1 MLSVQYFG
9 TWVQDYDDRMRVP
22 LALYP
27 QATDFSSAKE
37 LEGTFTFLVNTDYY
51 GGDIVPQ
58 MVVAYDAR
66 GVWMFQPSV
75 NYIFEPFRLMI
86 QYSGII
92 GNMAGFGA
100 FRDRDQISFIFSY
113 LLN

>member
-1 MLSVQYFG
+1 MSLQYFG

-27 QATDFSSAKE
+27 EATNFTAAKE
-37 LEGTFTFLVNTDYY
+37 LEGIFTFLMNTDYY

-66 GVWMFQPSV
+66 GVLMFQPSV
-75 NYIFEPFRLMI
+75 NYIFGPFRFMI
-86 QYSGII
+86 QYSGIV

-100 FRDRDQISFIFSY
+100 FRDRDQITFIFSY

>member
-1 MLSVQYFG
+1 MFSVQYFG
-9 TWVQDYDDRMRVP
+9 AWVQDYDERMRVP

-27 QATDFSSAKE
+27 DATNFTAAKE
-37 LEGTFTFLVNTDYY
+37 LDGIFTFLMNTDYY

-66 GVWMFQPSV
+66 GDFMFQPSV
-75 NYIFEPFRLMI
+75 NLILEPFRVMI
-86 QYSGII
+86 QYSGIV

-100 FRDRDQISFIFSY
+100 FRDRDQITFVFSY

>member
-1 MLSVQYFG
+1 MAPG
-9 TWVQDYDDRMRVP
+9 CRTTTIECAIP

-27 QATDFSSAKE
+27 DATNYHSRK
-37 LEGTFTFLVNTDYY
+37 GTRGHLHLSVNTDYY

-66 GVWMFQPSV
+66 GVFMFQPSV
-75 NYIFEPFRLMI
+75 NYIFEPFRFMI
-86 QYSGII
+86 QYSGIV
-92 GNMAGFGA
+92 GNMVGFGA
-100 FRDRDQISFIFSY
+100 FRDRDQITFIFSY